1 MKRTHV
7 IAKAASVQFPSRRS
21 RRLPAKIAI
30 DRLDLS
36 LTSGDRLG
44 VFGPNGSG
52 KSTLLRLLA
61 GIYPPTTGSLEVSG
75 EIGTML
81 DLSVGIQPKLSGRE
95 NILFKCNLANQSKEE
110 AKDIIEDACDFG
122 GLRDSIDEPVE
133 TYSSGMRM
141 RLAFSLATA
150 KRPEIILLDEW
161 LSVGDQEFKA
171 KASTRFDELVAQASI
186 LVLAS
191 HSKVLLEKHC
201 NKFLVLNAGRGVVS
215 DTFEAL

>member
-1 MKRTHV
+1 MKTTQI
-7 IAKAASVQFPSRRS
+7 IANGVSVQFPSRRS
-21 RRLPAKIAI
+21 RKLPAKIAI
-30 DRLDLS
+30 DRLDLK

-61 GIYPPTTGSLEVSG
+61 GIYPPTTGSLQVSG

-81 DLSVGIQPKLSGRE
+81 DLSVGIQPKQSGRE
-95 NILFKCNLANQSKEE
+95 NILFKCKLAHQSQNE

-141 RLAFSLATA
+141 RLAFSIATA
-150 KRPEIILLDEW
+150 RRPEIMLLDEW
-161 LSVGDQEFKA
+161 LSVGDEEFKA
-171 KASTRFDELVAQASI
+171 KASKRFNELVAEANI

-191 HSKVLLEKHC
+191 HSKILLEKHC
-201 NKFLVLNAGRGVVS
+201 NKFIVLDSGRGVVS